1 MKSIAPITLFC
12 FPHAGASA
20 HVYAQW
26 QRLLPQWMTVRP
38 IELPGRGERS
48 RESLIEDFSVLIRK
62 LTDELFEAACATRR
76 YALFGHSLGGL
87 IAFELA
93 YALTERGAPAP
104 AALFVSGVSG
114 PIEKDQREAKEFPE
128 PPTDAQLMERLRRL
142 NGMPTA
148 LLENAELME
157 MVLPV
162 LSADYHLYASYRR
175 PQRAPLN
182 CPIYAFGGTHDPIV
196 SSAALQTWECE
207 TTAQFS
213 TEMFDGDHFFIR
225 DHETVLLQR
234 LESFSALCAME
245 AA

>member
-1 MKSIAPITLFC
+1 MFC

-38 IELPGRGERS
+38 IELPGRGKRL
-48 RESLIEDFSVLIRK
+48 REPLIEDFSVLRDQ
-62 LTDELFEAACATRR
+62 LADALFEAACAARR

-93 YALTERGAPAP
+93 HALTERGAPAP

-114 PIEKDQREAKEFPE
+114 PIEKDQREEKEFHE

-142 NGMPTA
+142 NGMPAA
-148 LLENAELME
+148 LLDSAELME

-175 PQRAPLN
+175 PQRAPLS
-182 CPIYAFGGTHDPIV
+182 CPIYAFGGSHDPIV
-196 SSAALQTWECE
+196 SIAALQAWEYE

-213 TEMFDGDHFFIR
+213 TQMFDGDHFFIR
-225 DHETVLLQR
+225 DHETVLLHR
-234 LESFSALCAME
+234 LETFSALCAME